1 MSEGFFMVS
10 LWYMRGRGGSIWPV
24 GAIFFIPPRLSTI
37 LTDEFSVLRRILKL
51 NKIKVRICIGTNC
64 CFHGSEMLVDA
75 LENDADPG
83 PLVELEEV
91 RCFDKL
97 CQGGINSPVVEV
109 NGKLIVQATLEGL
122 MEEIELSAA
131 DLRAGVTAI
140 EGHESE
146 PADSSPRQEAPHA

>member
-1 MSEGFFMVS
+1 MVFHCPHSGQRPSHFGSSWPHAEQRYMSEGFFMVS

-83 PLVELEEV
+83 P
-91 RCFDKL
+91 F
-97 CQGGINSPVVEV
+97 IS
-109 NGKLIVQATLEGL
+109 GL
-122 MEEIELSAA
+122 M
-131 DLRAGVTAI
+131 
-140 EGHESE
+140 
-146 PADSSPRQEAPHA
+146 P